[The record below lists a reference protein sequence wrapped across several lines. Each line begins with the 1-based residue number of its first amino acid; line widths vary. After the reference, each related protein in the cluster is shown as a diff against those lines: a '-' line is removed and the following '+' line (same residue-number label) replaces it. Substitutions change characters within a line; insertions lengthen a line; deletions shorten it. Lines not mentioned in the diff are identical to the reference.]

1 MKKAKIAVTLLALS
15 MAASRLLRLGLFGL
29 LSYVEPVLLALVA
42 LALGESIGR
51 EQWPSYGP
59 IFAAV
64 GVLVLDG
71 ALRLGQWQKV

>member
-1 MKKAKIAVTLLALS
+1 MW
-15 MAASRLLRLGLFGL
+15 SRCCWPWWRW
-29 LSYVEPVLLALVA
+29 PWA
-42 LALGESIGR
+42 SIGR

-71 ALRLGQWQKV
+71 ALRLGQSQKV